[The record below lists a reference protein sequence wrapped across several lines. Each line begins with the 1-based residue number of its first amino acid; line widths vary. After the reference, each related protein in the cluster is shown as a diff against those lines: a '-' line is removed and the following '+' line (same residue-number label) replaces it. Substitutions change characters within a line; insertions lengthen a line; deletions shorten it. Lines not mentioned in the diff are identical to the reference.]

1 MTRIP
6 HGTSPVELRQAF
18 QRVVAQG
25 DVVTTGTL
33 NYILVAQGVG
43 VAPVWQTI
51 LSTVDHGG
59 IGGLSDDD
67 HAQYHT
73 DARGDARYYTET
85 ELDAGQLDNQY
96 FQESEFLNTSAGAGD
111 AGKPVK
117 LDAAGHIDASMIND
131 GDVDHGGLAG
141 LGDDDHTQYLLVDGS
156 RNLTGNWSID
166 PGITIDGRDIRLDG
180 QDLDTLVSNIGKVK
194 VDTGATS
201 DFLGAA
207 SGDGVLRTS
216 TGISY
221 ADGGNFITLDLDINS
236 LTGEALIVSA
246 DTIPFYDATAGA
258 NRKVTLAQLST
269 ALVVADEKVKIDA
282 GATAGYIGAAAGDG
296 VLRTGTGLSY
306 VDGGDFV
313 TVALDINS
321 LSVATIVSGDFV
333 PFWDIT
339 ATATNKKTTFA
350 NFEAAVNHD
359 NLLNY
364 AIDNHISHSAV
375 EIQAGSGLGGG
386 GDISL
391 TRTIDLNINVLDV
404 AAIAAGDFI
413 AFWDITA
420 TAICKKI
427 TFSDFESSL
436 SKVGSQVSV
445 DGAAVADYIGAA
457 DSDGVLRVNGALS
470 YVDGGDFVT
479 LGGSLTK
486 CRVRLASVQDVITST
501 WVKLLLVTED
511 YDIGGNFASNKFTA
525 PADGYYL
532 VVGALRTNEPMA
544 DGDQVSAGIFIN
556 GAVATVATGMVP
568 ASVAVGVN
576 ISDVVFLNATDYVEL
591 YVYQDFGSNREIA
604 VQSFYT
610 FMTIHRLS

>member
-1 MTRIP
+1 
-6 HGTSPVELRQAF
+6 
-18 QRVVAQG
+18 
-25 DVVTTGTL
+25 
-33 NYILVAQGVG
+33 
-43 VAPVWQTI
+43 
-51 LSTVDHGG
+51 
-59 IGGLSDDD
+59 
-67 HAQYHT
+67 
-73 DARGDARYYTET
+73 
-85 ELDAGQLDNQY
+85 
-96 FQESEFLNTSAGAGD
+96 
-111 AGKPVK
+111 
-117 LDAAGHIDASMIND
+117 
-131 GDVDHGGLAG
+131 G

-258 NRKVTLAQLST
+258 NRKVTLSELST
-269 ALVVADEKVKIDA
+269 ALGGAGTDEKVGIDS
-282 GATAGYIGAAAGDG
+282 GATADYIGAASGDG
-296 VLRTGTGLSY
+296 VLRTGSGLAY
-306 VDGGDFV
+306 TDGGNFI
-313 TVALDINS
+313 TVAVDINS

-479 LGGSLTK
+479 LTTNDGEINHNSLLNYESDRHIAHSVVTITAGSGLSGGGNITLSRTIDLNINNLT
-486 CRVRLASVQDVITST
+486 LASIETFDLIPFWDIT
-501 WVKLLLVTED
+501 VT
-511 YDIGGNFASNKFTA
+511 ATNKKITFSDFEA
-525 PADGYYL
+525 
-532 VVGALRTNEPMA
+532 ALTH
-544 DGDQVSAGIFIN
+544 D
-556 GAVATVATGMVP
+556 
-568 ASVAVGVN
+568 
-576 ISDVVFLNATDYVEL
+576 
-591 YVYQDFGSNREIA
+591 
-604 VQSFYT
+604 
-610 FMTIHRLS
+610 